1 MRPKEQPRRV
11 GFAELLGLVQRAAK
25 LFATLGG
32 GSRPGVAYMLP
43 SLVEAHATLWGAEAI
58 GYAVPI
64 NFLLQPDA
72 VAGLLE
78 ACGARI
84 LVALGPHPA
93 LDLAEGPGAARAR
106 ARAGSAARGPARH
119 AAGRRRAGLPH
130 RRLHRPPPKLVTH
143 THRSQIASAFGGA
156 ALGDMRA
163 TDTLAATLP
172 LFHVGGT
179 IFCGLS
185 AFMAGTNLLVMS
197 PGGLRNPAMV
207 QGCWRLAAQYG
218 TTLAGAVP
226 TGLGAIDPVA
236 GRLKDLIIRSA
247 HNIDPLMIE
256 NAMAMHPAVGLPDA
270 YAGEVPVC
278 YLALRPGARATE
290 DELHEH
296 AQRTIAERPA
306 WPKQIHLVDA
316 IALTSVGKIHK
327 PQLRCDAAAH
337 LVTRLVREQLALPRA
352 QVQASE
358 GGKRGMVVRVGP
370 AGVLAE
376 TRMQHHRGQLVPC
389 TPGVCRCCNAR

>member
-43 SLVEAHATLWGAEAI
+43 SLAEAHATLWGAEAI

-156 ALGDMRA
+156 ALGD
-163 TDTLAATLP
+163 T
-172 LFHVGGT
+172 
-179 IFCGLS
+179 
-185 AFMAGTNLLVMS
+185 
-197 PGGLRNPAMV
+197 
-207 QGCWRLAAQYG
+207 
-218 TTLAGAVP
+218 
-226 TGLGAIDPVA
+226 
-236 GRLKDLIIRSA
+236 
-247 HNIDPLMIE
+247 
-256 NAMAMHPAVGLPDA
+256 
-270 YAGEVPVC
+270 
-278 YLALRPGARATE
+278 RATE